1 MLKFRIIT
9 DSSCGITQEE
19 GKALGVTVLPLTL
32 HYENKD
38 YLDDIDISTNEFYEM
53 LFNSKSKE
61 FPKTSQVPPL
71 VFKKAFEE
79 CIENNEIPIVLTIAG
94 SLSGTLQS
102 ARIAKDM
109 LERDDIYII
118 DSNTA
123 LGAVKIMIM
132 KLTST
137 EYETIEDVL
146 IEIKHMVDHVNF
158 YAVPDTLEY
167 LYKGGRLSKTSAI
180 LGNILQLKPV
190 IQLSKI
196 GKLVPIAKLR
206 GLKHAFKKIAE
217 QLKEFPIDEKYPVQ
231 YGYSTKEE
239 NMYMLIDYTKE
250 EVKVD
255 YTKIQ
260 ISPVVGAHVGPGAC
274 AIFYISKIL
283 PKK

>member
-1 MLKFRIIT
+1 MVKFRIIT
-9 DSSCGITQEE
+9 DSSCGVSQEE
-19 GKALGVTVLPLTL
+19 GKQLGVTVLPLTL
-32 HYENKD
+32 HYNGSD
-38 YLDDIDISTNEFYEM
+38 YLDDIDISTNDFYNM
-53 LFNSKSKE
+53 LFSNKSKE

-71 VFKKAFEE
+71 VFKKAYEE

-109 LERDDIYII
+109 LERDDIYIV

-132 KLTST
+132 KLVST
-137 EYETIEDVL
+137 EYDTIEDVL
-146 IEIKHMVDHVNF
+146 KEIKHMVDHVNF

-167 LYKGGRLSKTSAI
+167 LYKGGRLSRTSAI

-206 GLKHAFKKIAE
+206 GLKHAFKKIADH
-217 QLKEFPIDEKYPVQ
+217 LKKFPIDNNYPVQ

-250 EVKVD
+250 LVDKD
-255 YTKIQ
+255 YTKLQ

-274 AIFYISKIL
+274 AIFYVSKII
-283 PKK
+283 PEK